1 MSSHLRNTIILRGI
15 DFYTPRMRKITQKRQ
30 GRKTDLKPN
39 KKMLTD
45 KKSANEMIAEK
56 LNTNVGKVK
65 KGKLIIEDSRYINDV
80 LELKLTINGASN
92 LIKSVEE
99 PKKIAVCEVLVNS
112 HLKLQ
117 DYENLKLS

>member
-56 LNTNVGKVK
+56 LNTNVGNRTPRLSK
-65 KGKLIIEDSRYINDV
+65 
-80 LELKLTINGASN
+80 
-92 LIKSVEE
+92 
-99 PKKIAVCEVLVNS
+99 
-112 HLKLQ
+112 
-117 DYENLKLS
+117 ENRATEIPFLYS